1 MSDSANHNNHTPLLH
16 GVAARRRHRREAIE
30 GERSFFRSLGVIGGL
45 GWMIVLPMLGGL
57 ALGCWIDGRLGSGI
71 MATGALLLV
80 GLGFGCRLAW
90 RRIHHP

>member
-1 MSDSANHNNHTPLLH
+1 MPENNHGPLIR
-16 GVAARRRHRREAIE
+16 GVARRRRHQKAAAE
-30 GERSFFRSLGVIGGL
+30 GERSFFRSLGIIGGL

-57 ALGCWIDGRLGSGI
+57 GLGRWLDGRFGSGI
-71 MATGALLLV
+71 MWTGALLLA